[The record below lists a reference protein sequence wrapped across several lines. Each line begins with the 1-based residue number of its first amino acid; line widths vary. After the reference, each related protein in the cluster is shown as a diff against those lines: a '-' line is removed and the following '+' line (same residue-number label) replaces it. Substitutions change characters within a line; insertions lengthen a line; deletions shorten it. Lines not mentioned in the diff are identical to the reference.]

1 MSSHHRSGGPPSLM
15 DDVHDFVSEFFF
27 MMIEDVFIGLFR
39 IVIFIRIVS
48 KTIAVVVV
56 IAVLVME
63 VE

>member
-15 DDVHDFVSEFFF
+15 DDVHDFVSELFS
-27 MMIEDVFIGLFR
+27 MMIDEIFMDLFR

-48 KTIAVVVV
+48 KTIAVAVV
-56 IAVLVME
+56 VME